1 MRFRPALRG
10 AACKKFAEKAETSL
24 GSAGLTARATICFGA
39 LCFSVLMLSKMYA
52 QPPVPT
58 YIGQTKFMSG
68 QDVVPVYEGWLKNSD
83 GSFTFVFGYFNRNW
97 KEEPVIAAGP
107 DNKLEPGDAGHV
119 NDAGHVD
126 MGQPTYFLP
135 RRQSFVFRV
144 RVPKDWGQK
153 ELVWSLTVHGRTEKA
168 FASLLPVEEITERM
182 IMTRGGLFP
191 GDDDPNQPPQITISP
206 VLSASVGQAVT
217 LTAQVTDDGLPKPRP
232 PRAPKAG
239 AAPAQ
244 SNGAGARPRG
254 GLTVTWMEYR
264 GPAKVMFDSAGPI
277 AVNGGQAVASAQFSE
292 PGTYVLRATASDG
305 ALSTKAEIT
314 VSVKP

>member
-1 MRFRPALRG
+1 MVACLAL
-10 AACKKFAEKAETSL
+10 
-24 GSAGLTARATICFGA
+24 LTAA
-39 LCFSVLMLSKMYA
+39 LANA

-58 YIGQTKFMSG
+58 YIGQTKFNSG

-97 KEEPVIAAGP
+97 KEEPVIAAGA
-107 DNKLEPGDAGHV
+107 DNKLEPGD
-119 NDAGHVD
+119 VD
-126 MGQPTYFLP
+126 RGQPTYFLP

-144 RVPKDWGQK
+144 RVPADWGQK

-206 VLSASVGQAVT
+206 VLAASVGQAVK
-217 LTAQVTDDGLPKPRP
+217 LTALVTDDGLPKPRP
-232 PRAPKAG
+232 PRAPKPG

-254 GLTVTWMEYR
+254 GLSVTWMEYR
-264 GPAKVMFDSAGPI
+264 GPAKVMFESAGPM
-277 AVNGGQAVASAQFSE
+277 AVAGGEAVASAQFSE